1 MEARAFFEAV
11 FGEQTGRAV
20 ITLPN
25 VVGKPT
31 KDNWFQYPDELDQM
45 VEFVEDNAR
54 GDVWYSPILFS
65 KDDRH
70 KESALTT
77 QVLAA
82 DADTCEPD
90 KFRVYPNL
98 IVETSEER
106 YHVYWLLNDDVDPA
120 WAAKVNRRIAQV
132 HKEDG
137 CDTAFVNAAKLMRVP
152 GTSNNKHPGEVV
164 VARDFDD
171 SKFFDPGTLNLA
183 YPESEV
189 PDMVE
194 AQVDPMPDDLQE
206 YVNNVSMSELL
217 AGMPNSTEIKGF
229 FLNNY
234 HDERRSEVLFKLCCL
249 LFEEGMDERTV
260 AAIAW
265 NAKSNKFRDEDPRGL
280 KGLWDTAIS
289 KAKAVVGA
297 GSGVVGFED
306 YNDDNDSEG
315 KKYVLKDE
323 PTEFL
328 SLDELEQIAYT
339 PTFIDEWVQWAKGKS
354 DAPPEYHQAGAIILL
369 STVYGQY
376 GYVLP
381 TFGKLKLN
389 IWILLL
395 GRSTKDRKTTA
406 KSYVERMLRRL
417 TNDEFSYI
425 LPGDA
430 TPGGLEVALAD
441 REHKSSIISR
451 DEAQGFFEEMLH
463 QSYMSGG
470 ISYFTSL
477 YDGRS
482 IGRARASGDKK
493 QSKAVEICFIFFLLG
508 ILDDSAEALTIKN
521 FKQGFLTR
529 FLYTVAERPEGYVEP
544 PIRFVEEDKKEED
557 DEIFNSLQRELE
569 IGRNYW
575 SMMNGE
581 GEMSKIG
588 LTPEAE
594 ERFLQFRTD
603 VVIAV
608 NDTRYRDII
617 ETTSDRM
624 SLSVLKLAAL
634 LAMHD
639 RRNKIELDHML
650 QAIAFAG
657 AWFDNSVKVAS
668 MISESEWQRD
678 VNALEELVV
687 SKGGKT
693 TWMRAYQ
700 AFPEKKPKDF
710 EEMVSA
716 LETRG
721 TMKRVQVGSRWHLEI
736 VVEE

>member
-1 MEARAFFEAV
+1 MEARQFFEAI
-11 FGEQTGRAV
+11 FGEQTGRVV

-25 VVGKPT
+25 VAGKPT
-31 KDNWFQYPDELDQM
+31 KDNWFQWPHELDDM
-45 VEFVEDNAR
+45 VALVESNAHT
-54 GDVWYSPILFS
+54 DVWYSPIVFN

-70 KESALTT
+70 KENAAST

-82 DADTCEPD
+82 DADECEPGN
-90 KFRVYPNL
+90 FRKYPSL
-98 IVETSEER
+98 IVSTSDGHW
-106 YHVYWLLNDDVDPA
+106 HVYWLLNKPMV
-120 WAAKVNRRIAQV
+120 AAEASKINRRIAQV
-132 HKEDG
+132 HKDQG

-164 VARDFDD
+164 VVEDYDD
-171 SKFFDPGTLNLA
+171 TNFLTASEANEL

-194 AQVDPMPDDLQE
+194 ATAEAMPDDLIE
-206 YVNNVSMSELL
+206 YVNSVSMSDLL
-217 AGMPNSTEIKGF
+217 TGMPNSAEIKGF

-234 HDERRSEVLFKLCCL
+234 QDERRSEVLFKLCCL
-249 LFEEGMDERTV
+249 LFEEGLDDRTV

-289 KAKAVVGA
+289 KAKAVVSAGA
-297 GSGVVGFED
+297 GAQFDD
-306 YNDDNDSEG
+306 YDDDREPDS
-315 KKYVLKDE
+315 KKYTLKQE

-328 SLDELEQIAYT
+328 TLEELEQIAYT
-339 PTFIDEWVQWAKGKS
+339 PTFIDEWTQWAKGKS
-354 DAPPEYHQAGAIILL
+354 DAPPEYHRAGAIILM
-369 STVYGQY
+369 SAVYGQF

-389 IWILLL
+389 LWVLLL
-395 GRSTKDRKTTA
+395 GRSTKDRKSTA
-406 KSYVERMLRRL
+406 KSYVERMLRHL
-417 TNDEFSYI
+417 TNDEFSYM

-430 TPGGLEVALAD
+430 TPGGLEVALSE
-441 REHKSSIISR
+441 REHKSSVISR
-451 DEAQGFFEEMLH
+451 DEAQGFFEEMMH

-493 QSKAVEICFIFFLLG
+493 QSKPVEICFVFFLLG
-508 ILDDSAEALTIKN
+508 ILDDSAEALTIRN

-529 FLYTVAERPEGYVEP
+529 FLYVVAERPDGYVEP
-544 PIRFVEEDKKEED
+544 PIRFVAEDKKEED
-557 DEIFNSLQRELE
+557 DQVFNSLQRQLE
-569 IGRNYW
+569 IGRNHW
-575 SMMNGE
+575 SMLNGE
-581 GEMSKIG
+581 GEMSKIN
-588 LTPEAE
+588 LSPEAE
-594 ERFLQFRTD
+594 ARYLKFRDD
-603 VVIAV
+603 VVVAV
-608 NDTRYRDII
+608 NDTKYREVI

-624 SLSVLKLAAL
+624 TLSVLKLAAI

-639 RRNKIELDHML
+639 RKSMITLDHML
-650 QAIAFAG
+650 QSIAFAG

-678 VNALEELVV
+678 VAALEEFVI

-693 TWMRAYQ
+693 SWMRAYQ

-721 TMKRVQVGSRWHLEI
+721 SMARVQVGSRWHLEI
-736 VVEE
+736 RIED